1 MLFHKKSVGIIG
13 GGQLA
18 RMLALKANQMGLI
31 VHVLTEKKTDPAAA
45 IANFWHKGKTNS
57 AKDLAS
63 FIKDVDIVTFES
75 EFTPSY
81 LLRKISKRLP
91 TKKFY
96 PSLKCL
102 ANFQDRLLQKEWLYD
117 YDIPT
122 LDYVKI
128 SGKDDL
134 DLAFQTFNHH
144 MVLKKR
150 IGGYDGYGTHV
161 ICTTQELNNFKK
173 NYRGEESSFIA
184 ERYVK
189 FQSEKSLIFARNSKK
204 EIIHYPLVDSV
215 QKNHQCDYVIGPT
228 THPEERNM
236 AAKISGFLQAI
247 DYVGVIAFELFE
259 VRGHLFV
266 NEVAPRVHNTG
277 HFTQDACSIDQF
289 EMHLRCVLNYSLS
302 DIYLHAPQFVMVNL
316 LGQTQRIPHIEKM
329 PTGALHW
336 YEKTENRPR
345 RKMGHINYVGKQK
358 SALLKKALNE
368 RKGIVL

>member
-57 AKDLAS
+57 PKDLFS
-63 FIKDVDIVTFES
+63 FIKDVDIITFES
-75 EFTPSY
+75 EFTPAY
-81 LLRKISKRLP
+81 LLKKISKRHP
-91 TKKFY
+91 SKKFY

-117 YDIPT
+117 YDVPT
-122 LDYVKI
+122 IDYVKI
-128 SGKDDL
+128 STKDDL
-134 DLAFQTFNHH
+134 DLAFDTFNHQ

-150 IGGYDGYGTHV
+150 IGGYDGYGTFV
-161 ICTTQELNNFKK
+161 IKSYRELDNFRKRFK
-173 NYRGEESSFIA
+173 GEEASFIA
-184 ERYVK
+184 ERFVP
-189 FQSEKSLIFARNSKK
+189 FQTEKSLIFARNSKK

-228 THPEERNM
+228 SHPEEKNITT
-236 AAKISGFLQAI
+236 KICNFLEAI

-259 VRGHLFV
+259 IRGHLYV

-277 HFTQDACSIDQF
+277 HFSQDACNIDQF
-289 EMHLRCVLNYSLS
+289 EMHLRCVLNYSLT

-316 LGQTQRIPHIEKM
+316 LGQTRRLPHITKM

-336 YEKTENRPR
+336 YEKIENRPR

-358 SALLKKALNE
+358 SSLLKKALEE